1 MKKENLIGKKWGQL
15 SSEEQK
21 ELLLIANTVDAR
33 SGNIMN
39 ETGECI
45 IDFDGT
51 EYSVSGKIVSMEDEC
66 SVKIDDNAIIYNSS
80 DGIIEDDL
88 IR

>member
-1 MKKENLIGKKWGQL
+1 MKNLIGKKWGQL
-15 SSEEQK
+15 TSEEQK
-21 ELLLIANTVDAR
+21 ELLSIANTIDGR
-33 SGNIMN
+33 TGNTMN

-45 IDFDGT
+45 IDFEGT
-51 EYSVSGKIVSMEDEC
+51 EYSISGKNVSMEDEY
-66 SVKIDDNAIIYNSS
+66 SLEIDDNSIIYNSS

>member
-1 MKKENLIGKKWGQL
+1 MKKNLIGKRWGQL
-15 SSEEQK
+15 SSKEQK
-21 ELLLIANTVDAR
+21 ELLSIANTVDAR

-51 EYSVSGKIVSMEDEC
+51 EYSVSGKIVSMEDEY
-66 SVKIDDNAIIYNSS
+66 SLEIDDSAIIYNSS
-80 DGIIEDDL
+80 GGIIEDDL
-88 IR
+88 IG